1 MIAELATLFGVM
13 LVAILTGVPVFFS
26 MAIGV
31 VVFAVA
37 FAPLMSPLVVV
48 QTFQQGLDNQAF
60 TAIPY
65 FFLAGTIM
73 NVGGMSARLLRLA
86 RAMIAHIRGGLSH
99 ANIAAS
105 IVFAGISGSAVA
117 DAAAVGS
124 VMIPAMKRDGYSPSY
139 AAAVTAAS
147 ATIGLVIPPSIP
159 MVIFALFT
167 GASVGSLFLA
177 GIVPGLLMGVF
188 LMAASYI
195 IARRRRYPASKW
207 RGIGE
212 LIAAFRASFLAL
224 LMPILVIVGL
234 VGGFATTSE
243 IGAVAALYATIVSTL
258 IYREANLKQLFR
270 GVVQAA
276 LDAARVL
283 IIIGVSGAFI
293 WIVARLSVANNLALF
308 LLDMQ
313 FGPTTI
319 LALIALGLIIAGT
332 ILEPVTI
339 LVVLV
344 PMLVPAALASGIDIT
359 HLGIVVVLSTSIG
372 LITPPVGIL
381 LYITAAQAQAPALQV
396 VRETMPFLLALLVLL
411 TTIVLVPAVTLW
423 LPG

>member
-1 MIAELATLFGVM
+1 MGKTIA
-13 LVAILTGVPVFFS
+13 I
-26 MAIGV
+26 I
-31 VVFAVA
+31 
-37 FAPLMSPLVVV
+37 
-48 QTFQQGLDNQAF
+48 
-60 TAIPY
+60 I
-65 FFLAGTIM
+65 
-73 NVGGMSARLLRLA
+73 ARL
-86 RAMIAHIRGGLSH
+86 
-99 ANIAAS
+99 
-105 IVFAGISGSAVA
+105 
-117 DAAAVGS
+117 
-124 VMIPAMKRDGYSPSY
+124 
-139 AAAVTAAS
+139 
-147 ATIGLVIPPSIP
+147 
-159 MVIFALFT
+159 IFA
-167 GASVGSLFLA
+167 
-177 GIVPGLLMGVF
+177 GVF

-344 PMLVPAALASGIDIT
+344 PMLAPAALASGIDIT

>member
-177 GIVPGLLMGVF
+177 GIVPGFLMGVF
-188 LMAASYI
+188 LLAASYI

-207 RGIGE
+207 QGIGE